1 MRRQIRPRRPSF
13 ESKRA
18 KRRQRSD
25 RASSFLLRGGV
36 RGVTSVRAV
45 RVEMPPVS
53 GMRLALLLASLAICG
68 ASAEEV
74 EDCTALG
81 FTGLNRC
88 SDCAALREFTKH
100 EGMEAE
106 CLRCCAKDKADGAA
120 KFHYARLEVCE

>member
-1 MRRQIRPRRPSF
+1 
-13 ESKRA
+13 
-18 KRRQRSD
+18 
-25 RASSFLLRGGV
+25 
-36 RGVTSVRAV
+36 
-45 RVEMPPVS
+45 
-53 GMRLALLLASLAICG
+53 MRLALLLTSLAICG
-68 ASAEEV
+68 ASAEDV

>member
-1 MRRQIRPRRPSF
+1 LGRQINSPSEAADF
-13 ESKRA
+13 R
-18 KRRQRSD
+18 
-25 RASSFLLRGGV
+25 RASALQTSSGSRVLLPPRGV

-45 RVEMPPVS
+45 RVEMPSVS

>member
-1 MRRQIRPRRPSF
+1 MSPARIC
-13 ESKRA
+13 
-18 KRRQRSD
+18 
-25 RASSFLLRGGV
+25 
-36 RGVTSVRAV
+36 
-45 RVEMPPVS
+45 
-53 GMRLALLLASLAICG
+53 AICG

-106 CLRCCAKDKADGAA
+106 WSGDFTRALARFERALSIARAHDLVQVSIPSSWFLGKALCCVGRYGESLKVLQDAVDEIKNSCDNFIPPG
-120 KFHYARLEVCE
+120 

>member
-1 MRRQIRPRRPSF
+1 M
-13 ESKRA
+13 
-18 KRRQRSD
+18 RQRQSL
-25 RASSFLLRGGV
+25 RSAPSASRCPPSRGCA
-36 RGVTSVRAV
+36 S
-45 RVEMPPVS
+45 PYSSP
-53 GMRLALLLASLAICG
+53 SLAICG
-68 ASAEEV
+68 ASAEDV